1 VELEEEQVEVLE
13 LREQTEDQM
22 VLIQFFHLK
31 QLSVV
36 EAVVVAMVTDL
47 EVLLP
52 HLVEVVVVLLV
63 GLRLLPLLVHLDK
76 EMLVLLPQE
85 QVYIMEVEA
94 EVLVQL
100 LRV

>member
-1 VELEEEQVEVLE
+1 VELEEEQMEVLE

-31 QLSVV
+31 QLLVV
-36 EAVVVAMVTDL
+36 EAVVVEMVTDL

-63 GLRLLPLLVHLDK
+63 GLRLLPLQVHLDK